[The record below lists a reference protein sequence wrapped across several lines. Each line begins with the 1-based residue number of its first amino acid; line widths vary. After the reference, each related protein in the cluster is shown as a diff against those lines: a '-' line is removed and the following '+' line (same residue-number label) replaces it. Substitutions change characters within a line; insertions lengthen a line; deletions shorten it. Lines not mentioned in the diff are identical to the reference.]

1 MFDKLIRFLVVRSG
15 KEYSAGY
22 RAIATVLGA
31 TLFLAGWPA
40 LVWFFGR
47 LTGGAV
53 LPFDLARVLSM
64 ACFICGVPWLTWAVL
79 WQLWRG
85 KGTPVPM
92 VPTRHFLPTGPY
104 RFCRNPMMFGF
115 SFYIAGW
122 AAVFNQAGAYAAAAV
137 LMALLLA
144 EIKYV
149 EEKELAERFGDAYL
163 RYKKETP
170 FFFPRIRNK
179 KVPPDGLFPGS

>member
-1 MFDKLIRFLVVRSG
+1 MFEKLVRFLVMRSG

-22 RAIATVLGA
+22 RAVATVLGA

-40 LVWFFGR
+40 LAGFFGR
-47 LTGGAV
+47 LSGGTV
-53 LPFDLARVLSM
+53 LPSDLAWILGLDF
-64 ACFICGVPWLTWAVL
+64 FICGAPWLIWAIL
-79 WQLWRG
+79 WQLWKG
-85 KGTPVPM
+85 KGTPVPL
-92 VPTRHFLPTGPY
+92 VPTRNFLPTGPY

-115 SFYIAGW
+115 FCYISGW
-122 AAVFNQAGAYAAAAV
+122 AALFNQAGAYAAAAV

-144 EIKYV
+144 QIKWV

-170 FFFPRIRNK
+170 FFFPEIPRK
-179 KVPPDGLFPGS
+179 KALPVSVTPGP